1 MADHRYR
8 YRILTEDDNVVQTH
22 DIRKRFLDHFIKAG
36 HLEVPSASLI
46 LDDPNLLFVNA
57 GMVPFKPF
65 FLGEQTPPSPR
76 ATSVQKCVRTL
87 DIDEVGITTRHNTF
101 FQMAGNFSFGDY
113 FKREAIGFAWSL
125 LTNSVADGGYGIDPQ
140 KLWPTVYLDD
150 DEAESIWRD
159 EIGVPAERIQ
169 RRGLKDNYWSMGV
182 PGPCGPCSE
191 IFYDRGPEYGVEGGP
206 EADEDRYI
214 EIWNLV
220 FMQNVRGPGG
230 GKEGYEI
237 LGPLPKKN
245 IDTGMGIERV
255 ACLLQGVDNV
265 YETDLLKPIIDL
277 AAEVTGRSYGAGV
290 HDDDVKFRVIADHTR
305 TAAMLIGD
313 GVLPGND
320 GRGYV
325 LRRLLRRV
333 VRSARLLAG
342 TGSGPTGADS
352 AMGQFIGKAIDL
364 MAPSYP
370 ELAEQREHILTVAEG
385 EENSFGKTLEAG
397 SKLFAD
403 AAAATKAASRSTLS
417 GTDAFTLHDT
427 YGFPID
433 LTLEMASEAG
443 LKVDEAGFT
452 ELMNEQKAR
461 AKADATARKTGHADA
476 GVYREFLDR
485 GPTLFTGYDE
495 LVSEAKVLGLVSD
508 GQRITSAAPGQELTV
523 ILDRTPLYAESGGQM
538 ADTGTITTGD
548 GVKLS
553 VTDVQRVG
561 KSVWL
566 HKVVVDEGEIAEGDE
581 VLAAVDRSWRH
592 GATQGHSGTHMVH
605 AALRQVL
612 GPGATQAG
620 SLNRPGYLRFDF
632 HSGKALSEAQRREIE
647 EISNTAV
654 EANYT
659 VNTFETGLTEAKAM
673 GALALFG
680 ENYGDQV
687 RVVEIGGPFSM
698 ELCGGTHVAS
708 SAQIGP
714 VTLIGE
720 SSVGSGVRRVEAYVG
735 MDSFRY
741 LSKERA
747 LLAGLASSLKV
758 PSEEV
763 PGRVE
768 QLVTRL
774 RDAEKQLERIR
785 AEAARAAASGLLD
798 TATTVGDTL
807 LVQGTLAGLDAN
819 GLRSVAGDLR
829 GKVADRA
836 AVVALFSQTG
846 EGEETKVPF
855 VIATTDAARA
865 GGLKAGDIVKEI
877 APLVGGRGGGKPDL
891 AQGSGT
897 EPAGLDAAVR
907 RIRELLA

>member
-1 MADHRYR
+1 M
-8 YRILTEDDNVVQTH
+8 QTH

-36 HLEVPSASLI
+36 HTEVPSASLL

-57 GMVPFKPF
+57 GMVPFKPY
-65 FLGEQTPPSPR
+65 FLGEQTPPYTR

-113 FKREAIGFAWSL
+113 FKREAINFAWTL
-125 LTNSVADGGYGIDPQ
+125 LTNSVEDGGYGIDPQ

-150 DEAESIWRD
+150 DEAEAIWRD

-191 IFYDRGPEYGVEGGP
+191 IFYDRGPEYGIEGGP

-230 GKEGYEI
+230 GKDNYEI

-245 IDTGMGIERV
+245 IDTGMGVERV
-255 ACLLQGVDNV
+255 ACILQGVDNV

-277 AAEVTGRSYGAGV
+277 AAELTGRTYGSGSHA
-290 HDDDVKFRVIADHTR
+290 DDVRFRVIADHAR
-305 TAAMLIGD
+305 TSALLIGD

-333 VRSARLLAG
+333 VRSMRLLGAG
-342 TGSGPTGADS
+342 DNQAT
-352 AMGQFIGKAIDL
+352 MGTIIGKVIDL

-370 ELAEQREHILTVAEG
+370 ELETKRADIVKVAVG
-385 EENSFGKTLEAG
+385 EETSFAKTLAAG

-403 AAAATKAASRSTLS
+403 AATATKKSASTTIT
-417 GTDAFTLHDT
+417 GADAFTLHDT

-433 LTLEMASEAG
+433 LTLEMAAEAG
-443 LKVDEAGFT
+443 LEVDQEGFT
-452 ELMNEQKAR
+452 ALMAEQKQR
-461 AKADATARKTGHADA
+461 AKADATARKTGHADLS
-476 GVYREFLDR
+476 VYRDFLDR
-485 GPTLFTGYDE
+485 GPTEFTGFDE
-495 LVSEAKVLGLVSD
+495 LVSEARVLGLVAD
-508 GQRITSAAPGQELTV
+508 GARVPVATAGQELTV
-523 ILDRTPLYAESGGQM
+523 VLDRSPLYAESGGQM
-538 ADTGTITTGD
+538 ADVGTISTGS
-548 GVKLS
+548 GVRLS
-553 VTDVQRVG
+553 VTDVQKLG

-566 HKVVVDEGEIAEGDE
+566 HKVRVDEGEIEEGDE
-581 VLAAVDRSWRH
+581 VLAAVDTAWRH

-605 AALRQVL
+605 AALREVL

-632 HSGKALSEAQRREIE
+632 NASGPVTESQRREIE
-647 EISNTAV
+647 EIANAAV
-654 EANYT
+654 EANYQ
-659 VNTFETGLTEAKAM
+659 VNTFETGLNEAKAM
-673 GALALFG
+673 GAMALFG
-680 ENYGDQV
+680 ENYGDVV

-698 ELCGGTHVAS
+698 ELCGGTHVVS
-708 SAQIGP
+708 SSQIGP
-714 VTLIGE
+714 ITLIGE

-735 MDSFRY
+735 MDSFRF

-768 QLVTRL
+768 QLVTKL
-774 RDAEKQLERIR
+774 RDAEKELARVR
-785 AEAARAAASGLLD
+785 AEQAQAAVAGLLD
-798 TATTVGDTL
+798 TATTVRSTL
-807 LVQGTLAGLDAN
+807 VVEGRVPGLDAN
-819 GLRSVAGDLR
+819 GLRSVVTDLR
-829 GKVADRA
+829 GRVADRQ
-836 AVVALFSQTG
+836 AVIALFSPSG
-846 EGEETKVPF
+846 DGPDAKVPF
-855 VIATTDAARA
+855 VIATTAAARDA
-865 GGLKAGDIVKEI
+865 GIKAGDLVKEV

-897 EPAGLDAAVR
+897 EPGGIDAALS
-907 RIRELLA
+907 RIRELVG

>member
-1 MADHRYR
+1 M
-8 YRILTEDDNVVQTH
+8 QTH

-36 HLEVPSASLI
+36 HTEVPSASLI

-65 FLGEQTPPSPR
+65 FLGERTPPFDR

-113 FKREAIGFAWSL
+113 FKREAITFAWTL
-125 LTNSVADGGYGIDPQ
+125 LTGRIEDGGYGIPPE

-150 DEAESIWRD
+150 DEAETIWRE

-169 RRGLKDNYWSMGV
+169 RRGMKDNYWSMGV

-191 IFYDRGPEYGVEGGP
+191 IFYDRGPAYGVEGGP
-206 EADEDRYI
+206 EIDEDRYI

-220 FMQNVRGPGG
+220 FMQNERGPGG

-255 ACLLQGVDNV
+255 ACILQDVDNV

-277 AAEVTGRSYGAGV
+277 ATTVTGRSYGGGDHEA
-290 HDDDVKFRVIADHTR
+290 DVRFRVIADHTR
-305 TAAMLIGD
+305 TATMLIGD

-333 VRSARLLAG
+333 VRSARLL
-342 TGSGPTGADS
+342 GSTGAADG
-352 AMGQFIGKAIDL
+352 ANPGGADRPMMADFVGAAIDL

-370 ELAEQREHILTVAEG
+370 ELAAKREHILTVAVG
-385 EENSFGKTLEAG
+385 EEVSFAKTLAAG
-397 SKLFAD
+397 TKLFGD
-403 AAAATKAASRSTLS
+403 AAAATKSANKKTLS
-417 GTDAFTLHDT
+417 GGDAFTLHDT

-433 LTLEMASEAG
+433 LTLEMAAEAG
-443 LKVDEAGFT
+443 LSVDEAGFT
-452 ELMNEQKAR
+452 ELMAEQKQR
-461 AKADATARKTGHADA
+461 AKADANARKTGHADA
-476 GVYREFLDR
+476 AVYREFLDR
-485 GPTLFTGYDE
+485 GPTEFTGYDE
-495 LVSEAKVLGLVSD
+495 LVSEARIIGLVAD
-508 GQRITSAAPGQELTV
+508 GARMRNATAGQELTV

-538 ADTGTITTGD
+538 ADIGTITTSTGARLA
-548 GVKLS
+548 VK
-553 VTDVQRVG
+553 DVQRVG

-566 HKVVVDEGEIAEGDE
+566 HNVIVETGEVIEGDE
-581 VLAAVDRSWRH
+581 VLAAVDQGWRH

-632 HSGKALSEAQRREIE
+632 HSAGPLTAAQRGEIE
-647 EISNTAV
+647 EISNEAV
-654 EANYT
+654 ESNYQ
-659 VNTFETGLTEAKAM
+659 VNTFETGLAEAKSM

-735 MDSFRY
+735 MDSFRH

-747 LLAGLASSLKV
+747 LMAGLASSLKV

-763 PGRVE
+763 PARVE
-768 QLVTRL
+768 QLVGRL
-774 RDAEKQLERIR
+774 RDAEKQLEKVR
-785 AEAARAAASGLLD
+785 AESARASAAALFDQAS
-798 TATTVGDTL
+798 TVGSTL
-807 LVQGTLAGLDAN
+807 LVAGRVPGVDAN
-819 GLRSVAGDLR
+819 GLRSVAADLR
-829 GKVADRA
+829 GRVADRS
-836 AVVALFSQTG
+836 AVIALFSGGDGADG
-846 EGEETKVPF
+846 EPAKVPF
-855 VIATTDAARA
+855 VVATTEAARA
-865 GGLKAGDIVKEI
+865 TGVKAGEVVRQI
-877 APLVGGRGGGKPDL
+877 APLLGGRGGGKPDL

-897 EPAGLDAAVR
+897 DPAGVDVA
-907 RIRELLA
+907 IRQISELLH

>member
-1 MADHRYR
+1 M
-8 YRILTEDDNVVQTH
+8 QTH
-22 DIRKRFLDHFIKAG
+22 DIRQRFLDHFIKAG
-36 HLEVPSASLI
+36 HTEVPSASLV

-57 GMVPFKPF
+57 GMVPFKPY
-65 FLGEQTPPSPR
+65 FLGEQTPPFDR

-113 FKREAIGFAWSL
+113 FKRDAIRFAWSL
-125 LTNSVADGGYGIDPQ
+125 LTDPVDEGGYGIDPE

-150 DEAESIWRD
+150 DEAEQIWRD

-169 RRGLKDNYWSMGV
+169 RRGMKDNYWSMGV
-182 PGPCGPCSE
+182 PGPCGPSSE
-191 IFYDRGPEYGVEGGP
+191 IFYDRGPEYGAEGGP
-206 EADEDRYI
+206 EVDEDRYI

-230 GKEGYEI
+230 GKDNYEI

-265 YETDLLKPIIDL
+265 YETDLMKPIIDL
-277 AAEVTGRSYGAGV
+277 ASELTGRGYGAGNRE
-290 HDDDVKFRVIADHTR
+290 DDVRFRVIADHAR

-333 VRSARLLAG
+333 VRSARLLGAEQ
-342 TGSGPTGADS
+342 PTMGA
-352 AMGQFIGKAIDL
+352 FINLVIDI
-364 MAPSYP
+364 MSPSYP
-370 ELAEQREHILTVAEG
+370 NLATDRGHIVDVAVG
-385 EENSFGKTLEAG
+385 EESSFSKTLAAG

-403 AAAATKAASRSTLS
+403 AAASTKAAKRSTIS
-417 GTDAFTLHDT
+417 GDDAFTLHDT

-433 LTLEMASEAG
+433 LTLEMAAEAG
-443 LKVDEAGFT
+443 LEVDQEGFT
-452 ELMNEQKAR
+452 GLMAEQKRR
-461 AKADATARKTGHADA
+461 AKADATARKTGHADLS
-476 GVYREFLDR
+476 VYREFIDR
-485 GPTLFTGYDE
+485 GPTLFTGFDE

-508 GQRITSAAPGQELTV
+508 GVRVRSASAGDELVV

-538 ADTGTITTGD
+538 ADIGTITTSTGAR
-548 GVKLS
+548 LR
-553 VTDVQRVG
+553 VTDVQKAG

-566 HKVVVDEGEIAEGDE
+566 HKVVVDEGEIADGDE
-581 VLAAVDRSWRH
+581 VIASVDQAWRH

-605 AALRQVL
+605 AALREVL

-632 HSGKALSEAQRREIE
+632 QSGKPLSEGQRREIE
-647 EISNTAV
+647 EIANSAV
-654 EANYT
+654 EANHQ
-659 VNTFETGLTEAKAM
+659 VHTFETGLAEAKSM
-673 GALALFG
+673 GAMALFG
-680 ENYGDQV
+680 ENYGDVV

-708 SAQIGP
+708 SSQIGP
-714 VTLIGE
+714 ITVIGE

-758 PSEEV
+758 PSDEV

-774 RDAEKQLERIR
+774 RDAEKQVDRLRE
-785 AEAARAAASGLLD
+785 ESARSAASGLID
-798 TATTVGDTL
+798 EATTVGSTL
-807 LVQGTLAGLDAN
+807 VVGGRLPDGLDAN
-819 GLRSVAGDLR
+819 SLRGIATDLR
-829 GKVADRA
+829 GKVADRS
-836 AVVALFSQTG
+836 AVVALFSSVADG
-846 EGEETKVPF
+846 DATKVPF
-855 VIATTDAARA
+855 VVATTDGARDL
-865 GGLKAGDIVKEI
+865 GIKAGDLVKEVSG
-877 APLVGGRGGGKPDL
+877 LVGGRGGGKPDL

-897 EPAGLDAAVR
+897 DADGITAAMT
-907 RIRELLA
+907 RIRDLAGDK

>member
-1 MADHRYR
+1 M
-8 YRILTEDDNVVQTH
+8 QTH

-36 HLEVPSASLI
+36 HTEVPSASLL

-65 FLGEQTPPSPR
+65 FLGEQTPPYSR

-113 FKREAIGFAWSL
+113 FKREAITFAWTL
-125 LTNSVADGGYGIDPQ
+125 LTGSVADGGFGIDAQ

-150 DEAESIWRD
+150 DEAEAIWRD

-169 RRGLKDNYWSMGV
+169 RRGMKDNYWSMGV

-191 IFYDRGPEYGVEGGP
+191 IFYDRGPAYGVEGGP

-230 GKEGYEI
+230 GKDNYEI
-237 LGPLPKKN
+237 LGPLPKQN
-245 IDTGMGIERV
+245 IDTGMGVERV
-255 ACLLQGVDNV
+255 ACILQGVDNV
-265 YETDLLKPIIDL
+265 YETDLCKPIIDL
-277 AAEVTGRSYGAGV
+277 AAELSGRAYGAGS
-290 HDDDVKFRVIADHTR
+290 HDDDVRFRVVADHAR
-305 TAAMLIGD
+305 TSAMLIGD

-333 VRSARLLAG
+333 VRSMRLLG
-342 TGSGPTGADS
+342 TGDNQPT
-352 AMGQFIGKAIDL
+352 MGTIIGKVIDL

-370 ELAEQREHILTVAEG
+370 ELETQRRHIVDVAVG
-385 EENSFGKTLEAG
+385 EETSFSKTLAAG

-403 AAAATKAASRSTLS
+403 AATATKSASRTTIS
-417 GTDAFTLHDT
+417 GSDAFTLHDT

-433 LTLEMASEAG
+433 LTLEMAAEAG
-443 LKVDEAGFT
+443 LAVDQEGFT
-452 ELMNEQKAR
+452 ALMAEQKQR
-461 AKADATARKTGHADA
+461 AKADATARKTGHADLS
-476 GVYREFLDR
+476 VYRDFLDR
-485 GPTLFTGYDE
+485 GPTEFTGFDE
-495 LVSEAKVLGLVSD
+495 LVSEARVLGLVAD
-508 GQRITSAAPGQELTV
+508 GARLPAASAGQELTV
-523 ILDRTPLYAESGGQM
+523 VLDRTPLYAESGGQM
-538 ADTGTITTGD
+538 ADVGTITTGS
-548 GVKLS
+548 GVRMS
-553 VTDVQRVG
+553 VTDVQKVG

-566 HKVVVDEGEIAEGDE
+566 HKVRIDEGEIEEGDE
-581 VLAAVDRSWRH
+581 VLAAVDTAWRH

-605 AALRQVL
+605 AALREVL

-632 HSGKALSEAQRREIE
+632 NATGPVTEAQRREIE
-647 EISNTAV
+647 EISNAAV
-654 EANYT
+654 EANYQ
-659 VNTFETGLTEAKAM
+659 VNTFETGLAEAKAM
-673 GALALFG
+673 GAMALFG
-680 ENYGDQV
+680 ENYGDLV

-708 SAQIGP
+708 SSQIGP
-714 VTLIGE
+714 ITLIGE

-735 MDSFRY
+735 MDSFRF

-768 QLVTRL
+768 QLVTKL
-774 RDAEKQLERIR
+774 RDAEKELDRVR
-785 AEAARAAASGLLD
+785 AEAARAAVSGLLD
-798 TATTVGDTL
+798 AARTVGATL
-807 LVQGTLAGLDAN
+807 VVEGRVPGLDAN
-819 GLRSVAGDLR
+819 GLRSVVTDLR
-829 GKVADRA
+829 GRVADRQ
-836 AVVALFSQTG
+836 AVIALFSPSG
-846 EGEETKVPF
+846 DGPDAKVPF
-855 VIATTDAARA
+855 VIATTAAARDA
-865 GGLKAGDIVKEI
+865 GIKAGDLVKEV

-897 EPAGLDAAVR
+897 DPAGIDAALT
-907 RIRELLA
+907 RIREFVG

>member
-1 MADHRYR
+1 M
-8 YRILTEDDNVVQTH
+8 QTH

-36 HLEVPSASLI
+36 HTEVPSASLL

-65 FLGEQTPPSPR
+65 FLGEQTPPYSR

-113 FKREAIGFAWSL
+113 FKRGAIELAWSL
-125 LTNSVADGGYGIDPQ
+125 LTNSVVDGGFGIDPQ

-150 DEAESIWRD
+150 DEAEAIWRD

-169 RRGLKDNYWSMGV
+169 RRGMKDNYWSMGV

-230 GKEGYEI
+230 GKDNYEI
-237 LGPLPKKN
+237 LGPLPKQN
-245 IDTGMGIERV
+245 IDTGMGVERV
-255 ACLLQGVDNV
+255 ACILQGVDNV
-265 YETDLLKPIIDL
+265 YETDLCKPIIDL
-277 AAEVTGRSYGAGV
+277 AAELSGRAYAAGS
-290 HDDDVKFRVIADHTR
+290 HADDVRFRVVADHAR
-305 TAAMLIGD
+305 TSAMLIGD

-333 VRSARLLAG
+333 VRSMRLLGAG
-342 TGSGPTGADS
+342 SEASGPDRIGTADS
-352 AMGQFIGKAIDL
+352 QPTMGTIIGKVIDL
-364 MAPSYP
+364 MSPSYP
-370 ELAEQREHILTVAEG
+370 ELETQRRHIIDVAVG
-385 EENSFGKTLEAG
+385 EETSFSKTLAAG

-403 AAAATKAASRSTLS
+403 AATATKSASRTTITGS
-417 GTDAFTLHDT
+417 DAFTLHDT

-433 LTLEMASEAG
+433 LTLEMAAEAG
-443 LKVDEAGFT
+443 LSVDQEGFT
-452 ELMNEQKAR
+452 ALMAEQKQR
-461 AKADATARKTGHADA
+461 AKADATARKTGHADLS
-476 GVYREFLDR
+476 VYRDFLDR
-485 GPTLFTGYDE
+485 GPTEFTGFDE
-495 LVSEAKVLGLVSD
+495 LVSEARVLGLVAD
-508 GQRITSAAPGQELTV
+508 GARLPAASAGQELTV
-523 ILDRTPLYAESGGQM
+523 VLDRTPLYAESGGQM
-538 ADTGTITTGD
+538 ADVGTITTGS
-548 GVKLS
+548 GVRMS
-553 VTDVQRVG
+553 VTDVQKVG

-566 HKVVVDEGEIAEGDE
+566 HKVRIDEGEIEEGDE
-581 VLAAVDRSWRH
+581 VLAAVDTAWRH

-605 AALRQVL
+605 AALREVL

-632 HSGKALSEAQRREIE
+632 NASGPVTEAQRREIE
-647 EISNTAV
+647 EISNAAV
-654 EANYT
+654 EANYQ
-659 VNTFETGLTEAKAM
+659 VNTFETGLSEAKAM
-673 GALALFG
+673 GAMALFG
-680 ENYGDQV
+680 ENYGDVV

-708 SAQIGP
+708 SSQIGP
-714 VTLIGE
+714 ITLIGE

-735 MDSFRY
+735 MDSFRF

-768 QLVTRL
+768 QLVTKL
-774 RDAEKQLERIR
+774 RDAEKELERVR
-785 AEAARAAASGLLD
+785 AEAARAAVSGLLD
-798 TATTVGDTL
+798 TATTVGATL
-807 LVQGTLAGLDAN
+807 VVEGRVPGLDAN
-819 GLRSVAGDLR
+819 GLRSVVTDLR
-829 GKVADRA
+829 GRVADRQ
-836 AVVALFSQTG
+836 AVIALFSPSG
-846 EGEETKVPF
+846 DGPDAKVPF
-855 VIATTDAARA
+855 VIATTAAARDA
-865 GGLKAGDIVKEI
+865 GIKAGDLVKEV

-891 AQGSGT
+891 AQGAGT
-897 EPAGLDAAVR
+897 DPAGIDAALT
-907 RIRELLA
+907 RIREFVA